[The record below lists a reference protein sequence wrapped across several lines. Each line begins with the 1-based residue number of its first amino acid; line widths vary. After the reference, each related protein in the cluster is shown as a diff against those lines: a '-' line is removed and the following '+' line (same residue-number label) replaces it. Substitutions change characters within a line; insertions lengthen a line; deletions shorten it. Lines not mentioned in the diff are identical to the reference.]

1 MPAEHTGPWAMPRTR
16 GLRPEA
22 ADTTC
27 DEHSLSDTKG
37 WCIPMKKMLCLLLAL
52 CLLPLFA
59 VADTQAA
66 APALS
71 EEDLA
76 FVFEGVS
83 YRLGDD
89 PAALLAAVEAKYGE
103 AMTKYEYESA
113 YFDGTEKEYSNDML
127 DIITYPCGE
136 DGADEIEMIMVLTDE
151 ITTVRGACVG
161 MTLDE
166 VAELYG
172 DSNYTLDYDQM
183 SCTLEDSGEM
193 LLFSFDLESD
203 EVLCWSLFRNTIKE

>member
-1 MPAEHTGPWAMPRTR
+1 MPAENTGLGACRAHGM
-16 GLRPEA
+16 RPEA
-22 ADTTC
+22 SNTAY
-27 DEHSLSDTKG
+27 DECSLSDTKG

-59 VADTQAA
+59 VADTLTT

-71 EEDLA
+71 EEDLT

-83 YRLGDD
+83 YRLGTD

-103 AMTKYEYESA
+103 AMTKYEYESV
-113 YFDGTEKEYSNDML
+113 YFDGTEKEYSNDVL

-183 SCTLEDSGEM
+183 ICSLEDTGEM
-193 LLFSFDLESD
+193 LLFSFDAESD
-203 EVLCWSLFRNTIKE
+203 EVLCWSLLRNTIKE